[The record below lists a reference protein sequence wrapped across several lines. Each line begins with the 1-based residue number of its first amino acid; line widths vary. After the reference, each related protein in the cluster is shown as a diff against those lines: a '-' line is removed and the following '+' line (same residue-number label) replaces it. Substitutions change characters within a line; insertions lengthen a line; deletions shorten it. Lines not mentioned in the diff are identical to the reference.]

1 MGDFKVWP
9 VIGLAY
15 GTVLGLAA
23 GFGGFGAFLLVLF
36 FGVVGFLAGRVIEGE
51 LDVSGLFGSTGRD
64 SARRRPS

>member
-1 MGDFKVWP
+1 MRDFKVWP
-9 VIGLAY
+9 IIGLAY

-51 LDVSGLFGSTGRD
+51 LDLSGLFGSSGRG
-64 SARRRPS
+64 SAGRKSS